1 VRGQGGRN
9 DVSTIPRT
17 NPMSS
22 SSERSHRSRLKALL
36 GIPLLIAALAGPAAA
51 EKAGHLPSRGGS
63 EPAHATVAGSPL
75 TILAGADHSFQ
86 ILNDQVPGTGQLY
99 PSQGTGLADMGWI
112 VRAGGVLYGPDF
124 QNHEAGTATGGLGT
138 VTPYG
143 AGSVSAVS
151 GSGSEADPYVVVVA
165 APLAGSGLQSR
176 QEVRYVN
183 GRNYFSKRFT
193 LTNAGAEP
201 QSVSI
206 YLGGDIYLAASDSGI
221 PYLEPASQ
229 SPGGRDC
236 GGPRGNNDGYY
247 ILYIPQTPADRYTG
261 TGYSSVWSQIGSGD
275 LDGVLAPP
283 DCIDNGAALQW
294 NRTLAA
300 GSSVTILATTSF
312 GEIPSIAQF
321 DITSVTPAAG
331 AQGAIVPVTIR
342 GIGFA
347 NGMTV
352 SFGNGIAVDA
362 LTVVDAGTATATLTI
377 AADAPT
383 GFRDV
388 VGIAAG
394 GNLTATLAQGFQ
406 VTGAGEPDP
415 FTLTRIVPASGV
427 VGTTLQA
434 TLQGTGFQP
443 GMTVTLGAGVTVSN
457 LVVTGPTTA
466 TLTLAIAATAVPG
479 PRDVVASLGGKVSAA
494 LPAGFLVIAGSTGEP
509 PVAQAVPAL
518 SPAGLLLLMLGVFGA
533 AWAIGRR

>member
-1 VRGQGGRN
+1 
-9 DVSTIPRT
+9 
-17 NPMSS
+17 MSS
-22 SSERSHRSRLKALL
+22 SSERSHRPRLTAWLA
-36 GIPLLIAALAGPAAA
+36 IPVLIAALAGPAAA

-86 ILNDQVPGTGQLY
+86 ILNAQVPGTGQIY

-151 GSGSEADPYVVVVA
+151 GSGSDADPYVVVVD

-193 LTNAGAEP
+193 LTNTGAEP

-221 PYLEPASQ
+221 PYLETASQ

-236 GGPRGNNDGYY
+236 GGPRGSSGGYY

-321 DITSVTPAAG
+321 DITSVTPSAG

-347 NGMTV
+347 DGMTI
-352 SFGNGIAVDA
+352 SIGNGIAVDA
-362 LTVVDAGTATATLTI
+362 LTVIDAGTATATLTI
-377 AADAPT
+377 APDAT
-383 GFRDV
+383 VGFRDV
-388 VGIAAG
+388 VGVQASG
-394 GNLTATLAQGFQ
+394 GNLTATLVQGFQ

-434 TLQGTGFQP
+434 TVQGTGFAP
-443 GMTVTLGAGVTVSN
+443 GMTVTLGDGVTVSN
-457 LVVTGPTTA
+457 LLVTGPTAA
-466 TLTLAIAATAVPG
+466 TLTLAIAADAVPG
-479 PRDVVASLGGKVSAA
+479 PRDVVASLGKVGAA

-509 PVAQAVPAL
+509 PVAQAVPTL

-533 AWAIGRR
+533 AWVIGRR

>member
-1 VRGQGGRN
+1 
-9 DVSTIPRT
+9 
-17 NPMSS
+17 MSS
-22 SSERSHRSRLKALL
+22 SSERSHRPRLAALL
-36 GIPLLIAALAGPAAA
+36 AIPLMIAALAGSAAA
-51 EKAGHLPSRGGS
+51 EKAGYMPARGA
-63 EPAHATVAGSPL
+63 EPAHATVTGSPL

-86 ILNDQVPGTGQLY
+86 ILNDQVPGTGQIY
-99 PSQGTGLADMGWI
+99 PSQGTGLADMGWL

-124 QNHEAGTATGGLGT
+124 QSHEAGTATGGLGT

-151 GSGSEADPYVVVVA
+151 GSGSEADPYVVVVD
-165 APLAGSGLQSR
+165 APLAGTGLQSR

-193 LTNAGAEP
+193 LTNAGSEP
-201 QSVSI
+201 QTVSI

-221 PYLEPASQ
+221 PYLQVASL

-236 GGPRGNNDGYY
+236 GGTQGSTSGYY
-247 ILYIPQTPADRYTG
+247 ILFIPQTPADRYTG
-261 TGYSSVWSQIGSGD
+261 TGYGSVWSQIGSGD
-275 LDGVLAPP
+275 LDGAIASSG
-283 DCIDNGAALQW
+283 CIDNGAALQW

-300 GSSVTILATTSF
+300 GTSVTILATTSF
-312 GEIPSIAQF
+312 GDIPSIAQF
-321 DITSVTPAAG
+321 DIISVTPAAG
-331 AQGAIVPVTIR
+331 AQGATVPVTIH

-347 NGMTV
+347 DGMTISIGSDV
-352 SFGNGIAVDA
+352 AVDA
-362 LTVVDAGTATATLTI
+362 LTVVDAGTATAMLTV
-377 AADAPT
+377 AADAPI

-388 VGIAAG
+388 DGVQAG
-394 GNLTATLAQGFQ
+394 GNLTATLRNGFQ

-434 TLQGTGFQP
+434 TVQGTGFLP
-443 GMTVTLGAGVTVSN
+443 GMTVTLGDGVTVSN
-457 LVVTGPTTA
+457 VVVASPTTA
-466 TLTLAIAATAVPG
+466 TLTLAIAAAAVPG